1 MTPHADFGRFF
12 LPGPTE
18 VHPDVLAAMERPVIG
33 HRGPQMRDLLASVD
47 QPLRLLFG
55 ASRPVYVSTSSATGF
70 MEAAITN
77 LSRRRVLCLVCGAF
91 GARFHTIA
99 ERCGRPADRLDVP
112 WGQPNTAEQLREAL
126 TAAPDRYDLITVVH
140 SETSTGVL
148 NPIADLAAVSSKFD
162 DVLFAVDG
170 VTSVGGTRIE
180 FEQWGLDFLLTG
192 SQKALGLPPGLAF
205 ATASEMALERATS
218 IPGRGFYFDLIEF
231 DRRAREYSTTNT
243 PAVSL
248 LYALQFQ
255 LGRISDE
262 GLDERF
268 ARHERMAQ
276 RTAEWTANLAESTG
290 REFHVVAPSGYRSP
304 TVTAI
309 SLPDDASGLAV
320 VRHLADTGITIAT
333 GYGDLQDSAIR
344 IGHMGDHTEA
354 ELEVVLDAIRTALGP
369 SSREPVGTG
378 TMGGEAMIG

>member
-1 MTPHADFGRFF
+1 MTEHADFGRFF

-33 HRGPQMRDLLASVD
+33 HRGPEMRDLLMAVD
-47 QPLRLLFG
+47 PPLRLLFG
-55 ASRPVYVSTSSATGF
+55 ANRSVYVSTSSATGF

-91 GARFHTIA
+91 GARFHAIA

-112 WGQPNTAEQLREAL
+112 WGQPNTTGQLREAL
-126 TAAPDRYDLITVVH
+126 TTAPDRYDLVTVVH

-148 NPIADLAAVSSKFD
+148 NPVAELAAVISEFD
-162 DVLFAVDG
+162 DVLLVVDG
-170 VTSVGGTRIE
+170 VSSVGGTRME

-192 SQKALGLPPGLAF
+192 SQKALALPPGLAF
-205 ATASEMALERATS
+205 ATASERALERAAS
-218 IPGRGFYFDLIEF
+218 IPCRSYYFDLIEF
-231 DRRAREYSTTNT
+231 DQRARDYSTAST

-255 LGRISDE
+255 LDRFSRE
-262 GLDERF
+262 GLNERF
-268 ARHERMAQ
+268 ARHERMAH
-276 RTAEWTANLAESTG
+276 RTAAWTASLAASTG
-290 REFHVVAPSGYRSP
+290 REFDVLAPSGYRSP

-309 SLPDDASGLAV
+309 SLPDGASGPAI
-320 VRHLADTGITIAT
+320 VRHLAEKGITIAT
-333 GYGDLQDSAIR
+333 GYGKLKDSAIR

-354 ELEVVLDAIRTALGP
+354 ELEVVLDAARAALGP
-369 SSREPVGTG
+369 SGREPVGTAAMDGG
-378 TMGGEAMIG
+378 T